1 MSASQRLGAAP
12 RFSPVAGS
20 DSDIALM
27 LRVQRDEPGA
37 FAELVRDFQTPVF
50 SRLLRCL
57 SDRHQAE
64 DLTQEVFLR
73 LFRNRKRY
81 EPRAR
86 LTTWIFHIAQ
96 NVARNAVRSHRRHA
110 WLHYVAL
117 DQTESTHPDRFGA
130 FEAGQGDAGA
140 ALERLETAT
149 QVRAGLDS
157 LVDHQRRALELQ
169 HFHDRS
175 YPEIGRALS
184 MTPKA
189 AKSLLYRAR
198 IELREKLTGAFTE
211 A

>member
-12 RFSPVAGS
+12 RIAPIAGG
-20 DSDIALM
+20 DPDIDLM

-37 FAELVRDFQTPVF
+37 FAELVRGFQTRVY
-50 SRLLRCL
+50 SRLVRCL

-86 LTTWIFHIAQ
+86 LATWIFHIAQ
-96 NVARNAVRSHRRHA
+96 NVARNAIRTHQRHA

-117 DQTESTHPDRFGA
+117 DRTESTHPERFGDVDVGTA
-130 FEAGQGDAGA
+130 V
-140 ALERLETAT
+140 ERLETAT
-149 QVRAGLDS
+149 QVRAGLDA
-157 LVDHQRRALELQ
+157 LLDHQRRALELQ

-175 YPEIGRALS
+175 YPEIGRAMS
-184 MTPKA
+184 MTAKA

-198 IELREKLTGAFTE
+198 IELREKLIGAFIE